1 MIASSNSVA
10 RSGGQIFEPGPHI
23 NTALANRSPRFA
35 VRWVDLSFMINAF
48 GFATSDVSKNK
59 PPVLIT

>member
-35 VRWVDLSFMINAF
+35 ARWFDLAFIINAL
-48 GFATSDVSKNK
+48 GFAV
-59 PPVLIT
+59 